1 MTDSSINNLLNNNEE
16 DLNLQLNKLV
26 EEENNK
32 NAQSLNTNVVNSSNF
47 TNVFKETNYKPSYN
61 FDEYINETF
70 FNEEPFDF
78 ASEDFSITNNIFND
92 FTEEKPQ
99 QDLTGLAKG
108 LGIEISTGIG
118 ADLAFAPLLT
128 LGPLGIA
135 AYGGGQFAVGYYAN
149 IAAQKARGV
158 KKISQAEA
166 IAAGLVQIIPAGTTA
181 KGVKGIAKSGA
192 FGAGFGVGET
202 FLRDLLGDDVTRDEY
217 LLSLGFGGA
226 FGAGFKG
233 SLDGLNGI
241 FKKIEGKTNVEA
253 DAILTKQD
261 NKTINDA
268 VKNIDTVSKK
278 QKQKLKQEG
287 VDTDK
292 LDQEI
297 SKRKQ
302 TTTEQTPTVQTE
314 VTQELTFT
322 APEAYKRTKPRYGS
336 ANLQFQSDFDK
347 LSWSLR
353 NGRKVKAQNDG
364 KILKVFL
371 DQGFTEKEV
380 RLHGDKVHAKLKS
393 IVKEQTGSASASV
406 ANTSGLNLE
415 VPILK
420 DFANKVQTPLNKLDS
435 EGDLDLGNTQVNPQK
450 MNRIKDMKKGKQD
463 FVTQKIRTKKE
474 EGGFKG
480 AERKS
485 QFETQEGGIS
495 KMIDSKGKITGD
507 PKRLKFITEY
517 TKRKALLEG
526 KLPTEE
532 EVVINNQGLQIATD
546 RVANS
551 TQNFLDTIKK
561 NAGKNTKK
569 SQTAIDKA
577 GAKIIEG
584 EKLVD
589 DWLGMGIP
597 LGTRLGRAMN
607 AFKIKGIEGIE
618 GMTPAEVMKLSP
630 LEKKNLTQQNVDISP
645 SLNKLLDQSADF
657 QTNLLAK
664 IKEGHETGDYSAVI
678 KVAQD
683 MKDASGSI
691 EKMVKLYND
700 DAFGKFLKV
709 GSQTSRVINE
719 VGING
724 VLSGPPSQIVN
735 LKSGIVKTFFKA
747 LENFGGTLDVEN
759 GKGLVRQ
766 EALEAAK
773 RHLFALLYNFDFSL
787 RVWKRSWDMEDNF
800 VNVGNSKIDTGQR
813 FVISS
818 ENSFF
823 PLRTA
828 INTTG
833 KAIRLPSRLM
843 TSNDALIQTPNIIA
857 STAYHATLEGIKKG
871 LKGQDLDDYIK
882 GSIDGVTQYIL
893 KGQEGPLGRLK
904 PLEENLFSKE
914 GIGPREFI
922 DDPVLAKIFQ
932 RAKNFGKE
940 ITYTQQIRGG
950 RSDDVTDPLG
960 FFAEE
965 INNLAIQFPP
975 VRTLFKFTRTPTNLI
990 KDVMR
995 YVPIVNT
1002 PARFGGRTNYNPINR
1017 ILLPEIAADLRSPD
1031 PQVRATTR
1039 GQIYVG
1045 NAFGLILAG
1054 LGYNQIYQPASE
1066 FISSSEYDSEDE
1078 IPKTFLTDG
1087 GPNYFTKEGA
1097 AKYISLLKSGWLPY
1111 SRAYLLYDE
1120 DGEIL
1125 FDEDGKPK
1133 YTYVSFETL
1142 ADPVASFIKLWV
1154 DFQGMSP
1161 FFTKKQDRIYDEF
1174 TIGWSAFI
1182 GRNFTNKSYV
1192 QQISETMDFFSALPE
1207 VTSGDQDPE
1216 DTISYQRQRNIA
1228 YLSRL
1233 FESSVTPYSSLIEDL
1248 QRMPADI
1255 AANLLGV
1262 DEETAQRL
1270 RKEGSEGITKYAIEV
1285 LGKEISLGNVKNKR
1299 IIRLFAKLDK
1309 KTYSGDFADLTRNLK
1324 NFRFLTN
1331 EDKLGLS
1338 DFDYNA
1344 VNTQLQYLHGLV
1356 QEAKQYVPSNVGG
1369 DLPFQVEHITND
1381 VITYPSRQGF
1391 NLFTNAKFSK
1401 SNNNLIHEATYTIGR
1416 LIPEPPNVIRG
1427 SKVKSFVKN
1436 SNFSSKFFKE
1446 IKLDTIEYNNLR
1458 KYVNTS
1464 ILNYGGKNY
1473 NIADAMKAYL
1483 KGELE
1488 LTEKGFSAGQYN
1500 YEANKQQ
1507 IERYGLRSNEGQIAA
1522 DRIYKVLNKLNQ
1534 EFINSGIENYLKATY
1549 SEEDLEDRINVKLD
1563 QQTNYNNE
1571 VETILDQLNF
1581 KRF

>member
-118 ADLAFAPLLT
+118 ADLAFAPLLA

-135 AYGGGQFAVGYYAN
+135 TYGGGQFAVGYYAN

-166 IAAGLVQIIPAGTTA
+166 IAAGLIQIIPAGTTA

-202 FLRDLLGDDVTRDEY
+202 FLRDLLGDDVTRNEY

-241 FKKIEGKTNVEA
+241 FKKIKGKTNVEA

-261 NKTINDA
+261 KKIINDA

-278 QKQKLKQEG
+278 QKEKLKQEG

-393 IVKEQTGSASASV
+393 IVKDQTGSASASV

-569 SQTAIDKA
+569 NQTAIDKA

-664 IKEGHETGDYSAVI
+664 IQEGHKTGDYSAVI

-1054 LGYNQIYQPASE
+1054 LAYNQIYQPASE

-1192 QQISETMDFFSALPE
+1192 QQISETMDLFSALPE
-1207 VTSGDQDPE
+1207 VTGGNQDPE

-1483 KGELE
+1483 KGELQ

>member
-118 ADLAFAPLLT
+118 ADLAFAPLLA

-202 FLRDLLGDDVTRDEY
+202 FLRDLLGDDVTRNEY

-233 SLDGLNGI
+233 SLEGLSGI
-241 FKKIEGKTNVEA
+241 FNKVKGKTPAEA

-261 NKTINDA
+261 KKTINDA

-278 QKQKLKQEG
+278 QKEKLKQEG

-735 LKSGIVKTFFKA
+735 LKSGIAKTFFKA

-833 KAIRLPSRLM
+833 KLIRLPSRLM

-1111 SRAYLLYDE
+1111 ARAYLLYDE

-1133 YTYVSFETL
+1133 YAYVSFETL
-1142 ADPVASFIKLWV
+1142 PDPIASFVKLWV

-1192 QQISETMDFFSALPE
+1192 QQISETMDLFSALPE
-1207 VTSGDQDPE
+1207 VTGGNQDPE

>member
-32 NAQSLNTNVVNSSNF
+32 NTQSLNTNVVNSSNF

-108 LGIEISTGIG
+108 LGIEISTGIV
-118 ADLAFAPLLT
+118 ADLLFAALPKF
-128 LGPLGIA
+128 GPLGIA

-166 IAAGLVQIIPAGTTA
+166 IAAGLIQIIPAGTTA

-202 FLRDLLGDDVTRDEY
+202 FLRDLLGDDVTRNEY

-241 FKKIEGKTNVEA
+241 FKKIKGKTNVEA

-261 NKTINDA
+261 KKTINDA

-278 QKQKLKQEG
+278 QKEKLKQEG

-691 EKMVKLYND
+691 EKMVKLY

-719 VGING
+719 VGIN
-724 VLSGPPSQIVN
+724 I
-735 LKSGIVKTFFKA
+735 FFC
-747 LENFGGTLDVEN
+747 V
-759 GKGLVRQ
+759 
-766 EALEAAK
+766 
-773 RHLFALLYNFDFSL
+773 
-787 RVWKRSWDMEDNF
+787 
-800 VNVGNSKIDTGQR
+800 
-813 FVISS
+813 
-818 ENSFF
+818 
-823 PLRTA
+823 
-828 INTTG
+828 
-833 KAIRLPSRLM
+833 
-843 TSNDALIQTPNIIA
+843 
-857 STAYHATLEGIKKG
+857 
-871 LKGQDLDDYIK
+871 
-882 GSIDGVTQYIL
+882 
-893 KGQEGPLGRLK
+893 
-904 PLEENLFSKE
+904 
-914 GIGPREFI
+914 
-922 DDPVLAKIFQ
+922 
-932 RAKNFGKE
+932 
-940 ITYTQQIRGG
+940 
-950 RSDDVTDPLG
+950 
-960 FFAEE
+960 
-965 INNLAIQFPP
+965 
-975 VRTLFKFTRTPTNLI
+975 
-990 KDVMR
+990 
-995 YVPIVNT
+995 
-1002 PARFGGRTNYNPINR
+1002 
-1017 ILLPEIAADLRSPD
+1017 
-1031 PQVRATTR
+1031 
-1039 GQIYVG
+1039 
-1045 NAFGLILAG
+1045 
-1054 LGYNQIYQPASE
+1054 
-1066 FISSSEYDSEDE
+1066 
-1078 IPKTFLTDG
+1078 
-1087 GPNYFTKEGA
+1087 
-1097 AKYISLLKSGWLPY
+1097 
-1111 SRAYLLYDE
+1111 
-1120 DGEIL
+1120 
-1125 FDEDGKPK
+1125 
-1133 YTYVSFETL
+1133 
-1142 ADPVASFIKLWV
+1142 
-1154 DFQGMSP
+1154 
-1161 FFTKKQDRIYDEF
+1161 
-1174 TIGWSAFI
+1174 
-1182 GRNFTNKSYV
+1182 
-1192 QQISETMDFFSALPE
+1192 
-1207 VTSGDQDPE
+1207 
-1216 DTISYQRQRNIA
+1216 
-1228 YLSRL
+1228 
-1233 FESSVTPYSSLIEDL
+1233 
-1248 QRMPADI
+1248 
-1255 AANLLGV
+1255 
-1262 DEETAQRL
+1262 
-1270 RKEGSEGITKYAIEV
+1270 
-1285 LGKEISLGNVKNKR
+1285 
-1299 IIRLFAKLDK
+1299 
-1309 KTYSGDFADLTRNLK
+1309 
-1324 NFRFLTN
+1324 
-1331 EDKLGLS
+1331 
-1338 DFDYNA
+1338 
-1344 VNTQLQYLHGLV
+1344 
-1356 QEAKQYVPSNVGG
+1356 
-1369 DLPFQVEHITND
+1369 
-1381 VITYPSRQGF
+1381 
-1391 NLFTNAKFSK
+1391 
-1401 SNNNLIHEATYTIGR
+1401 
-1416 LIPEPPNVIRG
+1416 
-1427 SKVKSFVKN
+1427 
-1436 SNFSSKFFKE
+1436 
-1446 IKLDTIEYNNLR
+1446 
-1458 KYVNTS
+1458 
-1464 ILNYGGKNY
+1464 
-1473 NIADAMKAYL
+1473 
-1483 KGELE
+1483 
-1488 LTEKGFSAGQYN
+1488 
-1500 YEANKQQ
+1500 
-1507 IERYGLRSNEGQIAA
+1507 
-1522 DRIYKVLNKLNQ
+1522 
-1534 EFINSGIENYLKATY
+1534 
-1549 SEEDLEDRINVKLD
+1549 
-1563 QQTNYNNE
+1563 
-1571 VETILDQLNF
+1571 
-1581 KRF
+1581 

>member
-118 ADLAFAPLLT
+118 ADLAFAPLLA

-166 IAAGLVQIIPAGTTA
+166 IAAGLIQIIPAGTTA

-202 FLRDLLGDDVTRDEY
+202 FLRDLLGDDVTRNEY

-261 NKTINDA
+261 KKTINDA

-278 QKQKLKQEG
+278 QKEKLKQEG

-551 TQNFLDTIKK
+551 TQNFLDTLKK

-664 IKEGHETGDYSAVI
+664 IQEGHKTGDYSAVI

-1031 PQVRATTR
+1031 PQVRTTTR

-1054 LGYNQIYQPASE
+1054 LAYNQIYQPASE

-1133 YTYVSFETL
+1133 YAYVSFETL
-1142 ADPVASFIKLWV
+1142 PDPIASFVKLWV

-1192 QQISETMDFFSALPE
+1192 QQISETMDLFSALPE
-1207 VTSGDQDPE
+1207 VTGGNQDPE

>member
-118 ADLAFAPLLT
+118 ADLAFAPLLA

-166 IAAGLVQIIPAGTTA
+166 IAAGLIQIIPAGTTA

-202 FLRDLLGDDVTRDEY
+202 FLRDLLGDDVTRNEY

-261 NKTINDA
+261 KKTINDA

-278 QKQKLKQEG
+278 QKEKLKQEG

-833 KAIRLPSRLM
+833 KLIRLPSRLM

-1111 SRAYLLYDE
+1111 ARAYLLYDE

-1133 YTYVSFETL
+1133 YAYVSFETL
-1142 ADPVASFIKLWV
+1142 PDPIASFVKLWV

-1192 QQISETMDFFSALPE
+1192 QQISETMDLFSALPE
-1207 VTSGDQDPE
+1207 VTGGNQDPE